1 MHTYEAKG
9 GTVFNYNSD
18 VSGEV
23 MIVEEGSE
31 HIIEVLG
38 KDLIDFIAY
47 CFVLPK
53 RIAAL
58 EDASSESAL
67 LLG

>member
-1 MHTYEAKG
+1 MHTYKADG

-18 VSGEV
+18 FSGDVRISEK
-23 MIVEEGSE
+23 GSE
-31 HIIEVLG
+31 HIIAVKGE
-38 KDLIDFIAY
+38 DLIDFIAY
-47 CFVLPK
+47 CFVVPK